1 MHPLCL
7 KQPNCNNFNLPWC
20 DDIVLQLLFFR
31 LEGRVNDCSFFVLVA
46 KNDKIMTFWV
56 KNANLFNFIHTK
68 AFKTFFKLTREETV

>member
-1 MHPLCL
+1 MILF
-7 KQPNCNNFNLPWC
+7 CNFF
-20 DDIVLQLLFFR
+20 FFR

-68 AFKTFFKLTREETV
+68 AFQIFFRLTKEEIV